1 MYVLCPYTVRNI
13 AINKTKKKLCWF
25 LILVVPSPVFHHGG
39 KLCFLCESTD
49 QLGKLYA
56 KRKTVSGLR
65 ASINSSLAEHDALS

>member
-1 MYVLCPYTVRNI
+1 M
-13 AINKTKKKLCWF
+13 
-25 LILVVPSPVFHHGG
+25 FHHGG

-56 KRKTVSGLR
+56 NRKNVSGLR